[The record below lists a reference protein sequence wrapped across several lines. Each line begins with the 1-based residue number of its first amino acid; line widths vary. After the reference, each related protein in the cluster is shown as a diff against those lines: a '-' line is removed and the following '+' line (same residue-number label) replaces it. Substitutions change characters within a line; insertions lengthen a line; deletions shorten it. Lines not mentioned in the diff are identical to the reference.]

1 MSEYQNKK
9 AFPLAVTQKRK
20 GFLLYGGCKIM
31 LLHDLRMNHREYQL
45 R

>member
-20 GFLLYGGCKIM
+20 GFLLYGSCKIK
-31 LLHDLRMNHREYQL
+31 LLHDLRMNHRECQL